1 MFKKIVVFFMVAI
14 TLFSMSAC
22 KKSEPPVY
30 TSDRVYTI
38 GNWCGVQSTIYEVDE
53 NGKEIAGTKRTL
65 TQEEYIEQYR
75 VLADCGITVT
85 QPSLI
90 ETGKTNSIKQLRA
103 AQEVGIKQVVLD
115 YALTQNLT
123 AYYEEYVE
131 EDKTFEQI
139 VDLVKDYIADY
150 LEYESLWGFFIKDE
164 PSATRYDEFNFIKR
178 VMDEAA
184 PDHQIYINLFPVYAQ
199 PEQLGNITYRKY
211 IQQYLQK
218 VDTDYICYDY
228 YPLIENNDGTTSLY
242 ESFLYNMDLINE
254 LKDDETE
261 LWTFLQCIE
270 YGSNHRGLSSKADA
284 TFQAYSFLAYGGMGI
299 QWFTYWYPGATSENF
314 GMPLIDS
321 MGRTTD
327 AYNYVKATNEEIHFL
342 SDYYFNF
349 DHKGIM
355 VNNVKGGEGNFGY
368 VEEMAIT
375 SKTLTKMQSSEDLL
389 VGVFED
395 KDGREGYM
403 VVNFT
408 DPGKNLKN
416 EVTLTING
424 YKNAIIVKEGKQTL
438 ASIKGGKL
446 TFEMQSGHG
455 YFVIPY

>member
-150 LEYESLWGFFIKDE
+150 LE
-164 PSATRYDEFNFIKR
+164 
-178 VMDEAA
+178 
-184 PDHQIYINLFPVYAQ
+184 
-199 PEQLGNITYRKY
+199 
-211 IQQYLQK
+211 
-218 VDTDYICYDY
+218 
-228 YPLIENNDGTTSLY
+228 
-242 ESFLYNMDLINE
+242 
-254 LKDDETE
+254 
-261 LWTFLQCIE
+261 
-270 YGSNHRGLSSKADA
+270 
-284 TFQAYSFLAYGGMGI
+284 
-299 QWFTYWYPGATSENF
+299 
-314 GMPLIDS
+314 
-321 MGRTTD
+321 
-327 AYNYVKATNEEIHFL
+327 
-342 SDYYFNF
+342 
-349 DHKGIM
+349 
-355 VNNVKGGEGNFGY
+355 
-368 VEEMAIT
+368 
-375 SKTLTKMQSSEDLL
+375 
-389 VGVFED
+389 
-395 KDGREGYM
+395 
-403 VVNFT
+403 
-408 DPGKNLKN
+408 
-416 EVTLTING
+416 
-424 YKNAIIVKEGKQTL
+424 
-438 ASIKGGKL
+438 
-446 TFEMQSGHG
+446 
-455 YFVIPY
+455 